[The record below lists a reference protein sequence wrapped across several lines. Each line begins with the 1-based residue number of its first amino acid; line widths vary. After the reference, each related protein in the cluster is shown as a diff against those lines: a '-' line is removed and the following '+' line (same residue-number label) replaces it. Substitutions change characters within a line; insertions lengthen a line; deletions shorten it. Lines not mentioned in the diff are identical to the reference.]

1 MAIINYDGISGINS
15 ITSVGSG
22 VQFYN
27 TTGSSS
33 FTITPSGTGNASFG
47 QALSISDLSWAKDTY
62 QQVYSFS
69 GTIGGSTSSP
79 ADGSLLLGNPN
90 ANPSATR
97 VGTIVFGN
105 KVSGT
110 SVTGNPGIKA
120 VIDSTTNTN
129 VANAADTGGSLRF
142 YTKPDNGELAVRMT
156 IDSAGRM
163 TKPYQPAFWVTNFT
177 WSSSIQRPNNASII
191 WTNIGN
197 HYNNSNG
204 IFTAPVAGYYLF
216 ICTVQG
222 HNPGE
227 IAGRN
232 TTYFNLV
239 ANKNGSDLGNEIV
252 ATVQDSNINKHTQIT
267 HNVIV
272 NLSVNDTFYFNSN
285 HGFRGVQNS
294 YCGYLLG

>member
-27 TTGSSS
+27 TAGASS
-33 FTITPSGTGNASFG
+33 FTITPSGTGGASFG
-47 QALSISDLSWAKDTY
+47 QALSISDLNWGKDPY

-69 GTIGGSTSSP
+69 GTTGGSTSSP

-142 YTKPDNGELAVRMT
+142 YTKPDSGELAVRMT
-156 IDSAGRM
+156 IDSAGRV
-163 TKPYQPAFWVTNFT
+163 TTSSAQPYFYAKGPESTTTLTNTADLNFNNAIINNGNYYNTSTYRFTVPVGGRYLFT
-177 WSSSIQRPNNASII
+177 WSVFIN
-191 WTNIGN
+191 
-197 HYNNSNG
+197 
-204 IFTAPVAGYYLF
+204 TA
-216 ICTVQG
+216 T
-222 HNPGE
+222 
-227 IAGRN
+227 GRCA
-232 TTYFNLV
+232 LKV
-239 ANKNGSDLGNEIV
+239 NGSSYNYLQMDVGG
-252 ATVQDSNINKHTQIT
+252 AMSQS
-267 HNVIV
+267 VILQ
-272 NLSVNDTFYFNSN
+272 LSPNDYVSVGDWQSISGGVFYMGHSHFS
-285 HGFRGVQNS
+285 GI
-294 YCGYLLG
+294 LLG